1 MIKRTPQEIA
11 DFFGC
16 YVAQDGN
23 GYWHM
28 FNMKPTLIKS
38 TCVNPNVKA
47 WYLNDHDCVRYACL
61 YEGWVDVPSDHDWTH
76 LYEPHPDNK
85 SDGCYA
91 DKADSDNK
99 PGERKEY
106 AIVEGKR
113 TQDLA
118 GKVNVML
125 DHGWNPQ
132 GGIAVEYLP
141 ESDGYKEGSEI
152 FYQAMVRGV

>member
-16 YVAQDGN
+16 YVVQDRGSK
-23 GYWHM
+23 M
-28 FNMKPTLIKS
+28 FNLYLHKPTIS
-38 TCVNPNVKA
+38 MQFGWWTDDDSIERQFPVSDVKI
-47 WYLNDHDCVRYACL
+47 
-61 YEGWVDVPSDHDWTH
+61 PSDHDWTH
-76 LYEPHPDNK
+76 LYEPHSDNKSEACYADQDYSDNK
-85 SDGCYA
+85 SDA
-91 DKADSDNK
+91 
-99 PGERKEY
+99 RKEY

-113 TQDLA
+113 TQDIA